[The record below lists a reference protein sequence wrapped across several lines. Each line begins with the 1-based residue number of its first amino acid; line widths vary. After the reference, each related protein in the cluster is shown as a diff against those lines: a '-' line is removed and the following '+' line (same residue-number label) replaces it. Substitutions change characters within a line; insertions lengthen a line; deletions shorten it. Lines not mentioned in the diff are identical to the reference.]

1 MRDSIE
7 SWATSHFPHLKLS
20 DLLARYQPADGN
32 PDEARVVLILHW
44 PPLQDTTVALS
55 QQKQGTQVILRTGFD
70 LDMPIS
76 VYNYL
81 AIKLSTASQLG

>member
-1 MRDSIE
+1 M
-7 SWATSHFPHLKLS
+7 
-20 DLLARYQPADGN
+20 
-32 PDEARVVLILHW
+32 VLILHW